1 MAWEITFSSLRVLF
15 CSWIEAPKGM
25 KFQVVYPR
33 QKKKGSSIQRA
44 TFFDIEDA
52 IYWEKV
58 INKQGIKETR
68 IEVKDWCEYTV
79 EALCGVFQYTVEG
92 I

>member
-1 MAWEITFSSLRVLF
+1 
-15 CSWIEAPKGM
+15 M

-44 TFFDIEDA
+44 IFFDIEDA

-68 IEVKDWCEYTV
+68 IEVKD
-79 EALCGVFQYTVEG
+79 
-92 I
+92 

>member
-1 MAWEITFSSLRVLF
+1 
-15 CSWIEAPKGM
+15 M

-33 QKKKGSSIQRA
+33 QKKKGLSIQRA

-68 IEVKDWCEYTV
+68 IEVKD
-79 EALCGVFQYTVEG
+79 
-92 I
+92 

>member
-1 MAWEITFSSLRVLF
+1 MKTCSCIILMVNENLIVYYSHGRDNILF
-15 CSWIEAPKGM
+15 PSCIICSCIM

-68 IEVKDWCEYTV
+68 IEVKD
-79 EALCGVFQYTVEG
+79 
-92 I
+92 